1 MNKDKK
7 QKFHHTL
14 GRIRRDWLLY
24 LLLLP
29 ILVWYAIF
37 CYAPMAGI
45 TLAFREFRY
54 DTGLWHSPWVGFQWF
69 KRMFADRDVIIAIR
83 NTIIFGL
90 GRIAFQ
96 MPCAIGLAL
105 LFNEIRNLRFK
116 KFVQTTVT
124 FPHFI
129 SWVVLAGILINLFA
143 SNGVVNQ
150 LLSFIGLK
158 NISPLSSK
166 TGFRPFIW
174 LTGIWKEVGWD
185 SIIYLAAIT
194 SVDQGLYEAAS
205 VDGANRFQKIW
216 HITLPGIRGTICIM
230 LILAV
235 GSLMTNGG
243 FDQIYNL
250 YSEPVYSVAD
260 TLDTF
265 IFRKSL
271 ITGGMN
277 FGYSTAIG
285 LFKSVIGVI
294 MITISNKVVTK
305 TGESGLF

>member
-1 MNKDKK
+1 MNNRLTK
-7 QKFHHTL
+7 HN
-14 GRIRRDWLLY
+14 RILARLKRDWLLY
-24 LLLLP
+24 VLLIPVLA
-29 ILVWYAIF
+29 WYIIF
-37 CYAPMAGI
+37 CYAPMAGV

-69 KRMFADRDVIIAIR
+69 KRMFADRDVWTAIR

-96 MPCAIGLAL
+96 MPCAIGIAL
-105 LFNEIRNLRFK
+105 LFNEIRNVTFK
-116 KFVQTTVT
+116 KCVQTMVT

-129 SWVVLAGILINLFA
+129 SWVVLSGILVNLFA
-143 SNGVVNQ
+143 SNGVINQ
-150 LLSFIGLK
+150 LLAALGLD
-158 NISPLSSK
+158 NIAPLASK
-166 TGFRPFIW
+166 SGFRPFVW
-174 LTGIWKEVGWD
+174 LSGIWKEVGWD

-194 SVDQGLYEAAS
+194 SIDQGLYEAAE
-205 VDGANRFQKIW
+205 VDGANRFQRIW

-243 FDQIYNL
+243 FDQIFNL
-250 YSEPVYSVAD
+250 YSEPVFEVAD

-265 IFRKSL
+265 VFRKSL
-271 ITGGMN
+271 MTGGMN

-294 MITISNKVVTK
+294 MITISNKIVTK
-305 TGESGLF
+305 CGESGLF